1 MHRSLWSALLG
12 VSIGLGVLALAL
24 MAWVIYDYVQPPA
37 QAAVT
42 RTLRPTPTAFIV
54 QPLPTF
60 TPNPNV
66 APTPFTPLPPTPL
79 VVPSAEA
86 AQCGLAEPLTIV
98 LLGLDKRPGDTR
110 PTRTDAIALVRIE
123 PQTASAAILSIPRDL
138 YVPLPNLEAQGISQS
153 RINTAYLYGEIY
165 GVPGGGPAEV
175 KDAIAWN
182 FAIPVDRYVLM
193 DFSAFVKVID
203 TLGGIMV
210 DVPKPINDAEYPTD
224 DGGVTLFTLNA
235 GQQVM
240 DGQTALRY
248 VRTRHQDN
256 DYGRMQRQQDVLLAI
271 RDRALMP
278 EVIPQ
283 WPALIANLMGLAQTD
298 LAVDE
303 LARLACVARQIDR
316 AHIRTYAINGPYII
330 PWTTPTGGSVIL
342 PNREALA
349 PLINSFL
356 NR

>member
-1 MHRSLWSALLG
+1 MNRSLWSAMLG
-12 VSIGLGVLALAL
+12 VSIGLGVLALGL

-60 TPNPNV
+60 TPDPNLT
-66 APTPFTPLPPTPL
+66 PTPFTPLPPTPL
-79 VVPSAEA
+79 AVPSAEA
-86 AQCGLAEPLTIV
+86 ALCGLPEPMTIV

-110 PTRTDAIALVRIE
+110 PTRTDAITLVRIE
-123 PQTASAAILSIPRDL
+123 PQTSSAAMLSIPRDL
-138 YVPLPNLEAQGISQS
+138 YIPLPNLEAQGISQS

-165 GVPGGGPAEV
+165 GVPGGGTLEV
-175 KDAIAWN
+175 KDTLAWN
-182 FAIPVDRYVLM
+182 FGIPVDRYVLM
-193 DFSAFVKVID
+193 DFSAFVQMID

-210 DVPKPINDAEYPTD
+210 DVPKPINDAEFPTD
-224 DGGVTLFTLNA
+224 DGGVTLFALNP

-256 DYGRMQRQQDVLLAI
+256 DYGRMQRQQDVLLAL
-271 RDRALMP
+271 RDRVLMP

-283 WPALIANLMGLAQTD
+283 WPALIANLPSLVQTD
-298 LAVDE
+298 LSVDE

-316 AHIRTYAINGPYII
+316 ANIRAYAINGPYII
-330 PWTTPTGGSVIL
+330 PWTTPTGGSVII
-342 PNREALA
+342 PNREALV
-349 PLINSFL
+349 PVINGFL
-356 NR
+356 GK